1 MALWQMHSSW
11 KHHLSLL
18 MLFDVLPL
26 LFLNDWKCKTLTP
39 DSCVGFLIALPVL
52 CNAKFLLIC
61 MWRLFLPPSFP
72 LVLPGFYS
80 KLEYLFKECVLSLG
94 GVWRAIK
101 SSLLFS
107 LPSWWSYRC
116 WWHGYWDDDSVE
128 IYHNL
133 RHCFTRG
140 FETDGSIGFKT

>member
-26 LFLNDWKCKTLTP
+26 LFLNDWKCNTLTP

-61 MWRLFLPPSFP
+61 MWRLSYHPHSHSSSQDFILSWNIFLKSAFYLLVGCGWPSNPVCSF
-72 LVLPGFYS
+72 LCRHY
-80 KLEYLFKECVLSLG
+80 
-94 GVWRAIK
+94 GVIG
-101 SSLLFS
+101 
-107 LPSWWSYRC
+107 C
-116 WWHGYWDDDSVE
+116 WWRGYWDDDSVE

-140 FETDGSIGFKT
+140 FETDGSVGFKT